1 MAEDP
6 DHEYR
11 SFPRRARLRP
21 FQRHLAPEQSRL
33 VHEPSAALK
42 LLQRTINERL
52 LGLVPLPAY
61 VCGGVA
67 RKSILANAGMH
78 AGAKTVVTIDIRD
91 FFPSVTAAQ
100 VCWVWAEL
108 LGCSPEISALLTRLT
123 TLRGR
128 LPQGAPTSMAIGNLV
143 LRNVDGMVA
152 ALCEKESVKYSRWVD
167 DLTLSGD
174 HPQRLIGS
182 VIQVLRSA
190 GFRVRHRKVKVMG
203 ARSRKTVT
211 GVVLGGSPTVPR
223 ERLRWIRAGI
233 HKLRSGSPK
242 PYEVDYLIRR
252 LDGEISYV
260 AMVSPGKGN
269 RLRVE
274 LKVEKE
280 RRLTQ
285 S

>member
-1 MAEDP
+1 MAENP
-6 DHEYR
+6 DREYR
-11 SFPRRARLRP
+11 SFQRPPRRRP
-21 FQRHLAPEQSRL
+21 FQRHPAMERGRL
-33 VHEPSAALK
+33 VHEPSPALK
-42 LLQRTINERL
+42 QLQRKINQKL
-52 LGLVPLPAY
+52 LSSAPLPAY

-67 RKSILANAGMH
+67 NKSILGNVGIH

-91 FFPSVTAAQ
+91 FFPSVTATQ
-100 VCWVWAEL
+100 VFSLWAEL
-108 LGCSPEISALLTRLT
+108 LNCPREISAFLTRLT

-128 LPQGAPTSMAIGNLV
+128 LPQGAPTSTAIGNLV
-143 LRNVDGMVA
+143 LRSVDLRVA

-182 VIQVLRSA
+182 VIQILRSA
-190 GFRVRHRKVKVMG
+190 GFRVRHGKVKVMG
-203 ARSRKTVT
+203 ARSRKIVT
-211 GVVLGGSPTVPR
+211 GVVLGGCNAVPR

-242 PYEVDYLIRR
+242 PYEVEYLIQR

-260 AMVSPGKGN
+260 AMISPDKGI
-269 RLRVE
+269 RLRGE
-274 LKVEKE
+274 LKAEKD
-280 RRLTQ
+280 RLTQ